1 MHLILSARRSPSLL
15 FSKLKAQDKV
25 LEIKT
30 SELRFTDSE
39 VLSYMQQAIN
49 IPINKEAVNQ
59 LHEKTEGWAA
69 GLTLAAISLRD
80 EAQPE
85 ALIAHLDRFDGPV
98 SEYLLDQ
105 VFIHQTEEIQD
116 FLLKTATFGQ
126 FSAAM
131 LSEVLGNEQS
141 VGEIQSLL
149 ERIEDAQ
156 LFLLSLDS
164 QRIFF
169 RYHHLFRQTLLS
181 RQNLHLPTD
190 QISLYH
196 RRAAAWLIRRGQ
208 INEAL
213 DHLITVQDWIG
224 AAKVV
229 ESQFCDLLNADDS
242 QGIKRLLGYL
252 PEDLIATRPGLLL
265 MQAWVAHFSLRLMV
279 INSLTNKIQTILDA
293 TSQQNG
299 GSEDDASL
307 PGFEIISHRTI
318 QLNVWTLQCALLCL
332 TNRGSQAVE
341 RAQHVADALPKN
353 WLFVRGNTLVYL
365 GLSMAMDGQYSQ
377 AVEMLTQ
384 KYESLQKMRT
394 ALGKRILFS
403 LATIYLLQ
411 GELELCRQTAETLV
425 RNAKELNFLLMLG
438 WGYYMLGRVYQE
450 WNQLDLAVRYYKLV
464 IDIGYSTNLF
474 CALESIA
481 GYVYVLDALDQ
492 HELAQEAFVSLQN
505 LFEEQMSATT
515 QPIMALR
522 AWLKLKSGNRIEARR
537 WANSFGTPISQQA
550 IVWYHIPHFY
560 KAKIQMEINS
570 PETSQE
576 IDHFLDE
583 VQELAERTH
592 NIYHTDPH
600 PSYAF
605 CLVRQAG

>member
-1 MHLILSARRSPSLL
+1 
-15 FSKLKAQDKV
+15 
-25 LEIKT
+25 
-30 SELRFTDSE
+30 
-39 VLSYMQQAIN
+39 
-49 IPINKEAVNQ
+49 
-59 LHEKTEGWAA
+59 
-69 GLTLAAISLRD
+69 
-80 EAQPE
+80 
-85 ALIAHLDRFDGPV
+85 
-98 SEYLLDQ
+98 
-105 VFIHQTEEIQD
+105 
-116 FLLKTATFGQ
+116 
-126 FSAAM
+126 
-131 LSEVLGNEQS
+131 
-141 VGEIQSLL
+141 
-149 ERIEDAQ
+149 
-156 LFLLSLDS
+156 
-164 QRIFF
+164 
-169 RYHHLFRQTLLS
+169 
-181 RQNLHLPTD
+181 
-190 QISLYH
+190 
-196 RRAAAWLIRRGQ
+196 
-208 INEAL
+208 
-213 DHLITVQDWIG
+213 
-224 AAKVV
+224 
-229 ESQFCDLLNADDS
+229 
-242 QGIKRLLGYL
+242 
-252 PEDLIATRPGLLL
+252 
-265 MQAWVAHFSLRLMV
+265 
-279 INSLTNKIQTILDA
+279 LDA

-570 PETSQE
+570 PETTQE

-583 VQELAERTH
+583 AQELAVRTH
-592 NIYHTDPH
+592 NIFTQIRTLAMRSVWFDKQGERLRALQTLERAIRLGYPGGFMRTFIEQGLSMQDLLQAIAPNLKNETGLYEYVITLIDAFSIPGTPHSIPANLNPIKTLLTGREHEILELLAERLSIHEISNKLHISPSTVQQHTH
-600 PSYAF
+600 HIYRK
-605 CLVRQAG
+605 LNVNNKRQAVASAELLGILPGKA